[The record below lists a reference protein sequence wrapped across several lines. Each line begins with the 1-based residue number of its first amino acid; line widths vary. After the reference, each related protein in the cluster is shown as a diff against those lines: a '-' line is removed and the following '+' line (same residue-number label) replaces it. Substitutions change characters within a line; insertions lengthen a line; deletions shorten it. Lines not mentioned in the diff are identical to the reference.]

1 MIFNDLMD
9 CFGYF
14 LFLRIFTHGHD
25 LKLKFI
31 NVTESHTDSRT
42 KGTSNGQ
49 DLIMKIIYL
58 KREEDYTKTVGLMVY
73 GNVNAT
79 KFINHGF
86 VIKFDFNLEVNFNL
100 FHRVHHQLKGFVHE
114 SPNLDLNSNFSITIV
129 L

>member
-1 MIFNDLMD
+1 
-9 CFGYF
+9 
-14 LFLRIFTHGHD
+14 
-25 LKLKFI
+25 
-31 NVTESHTDSRT
+31 
-42 KGTSNGQ
+42 
-49 DLIMKIIYL
+49 MKIIYL

-79 KFINHGF
+79 KFINYGF
-86 VIKFDFNLEVNFNL
+86 VIEFDFNLEVNFHL